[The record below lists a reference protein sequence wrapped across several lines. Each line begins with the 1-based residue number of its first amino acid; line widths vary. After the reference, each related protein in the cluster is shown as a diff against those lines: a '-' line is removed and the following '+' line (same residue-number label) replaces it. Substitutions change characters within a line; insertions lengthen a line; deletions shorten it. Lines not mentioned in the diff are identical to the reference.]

1 MKKKQTNYLEK
12 ATNRFFKELRKKG
25 IEVQTL
31 ETQDNRISKIT
42 FVPRVRVKENN
53 NG

>member
-1 MKKKQTNYLEK
+1 MKRKQRNYLEE
-12 ATNRFFKELRKKG
+12 ATNRFVEELKKKG
-25 IEVQTL
+25 IEVKTL
-31 ETQDNRISKIT
+31 EPQDNGISKIT

>member
-12 ATNRFFKELRKKG
+12 ATNRFVKELRSKG
-25 IEVQTL
+25 IEVKTL
-31 ETQDNRISKIT
+31 EPKDNGISQIT